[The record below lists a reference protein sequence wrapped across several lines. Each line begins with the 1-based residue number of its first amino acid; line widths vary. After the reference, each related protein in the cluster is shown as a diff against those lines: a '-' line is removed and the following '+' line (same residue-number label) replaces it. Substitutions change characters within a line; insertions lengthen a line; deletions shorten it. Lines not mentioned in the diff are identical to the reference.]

1 MKIINTFLNLF
12 FLAGTMLLLLFII
25 MAGSGDHT
33 PLNFYWV
40 RADTSKISGAY
51 SESAWSFWGVCSYP
65 GFKDCQRGPA
75 YPMSPKDNFQTLQ
88 GVPPDLLHYRNN
100 LYYLSRFGFCFVV
113 IAICFTGVALI
124 VDLLGFFFQIVDKI
138 VAIFVGIALFFI
150 SGYNALYTSA
160 AVMTRNAFTNDG
172 QSAKLGVKL
181 MAISWTTLV
190 TILIVYFTT
199 CATNVTRSYNKHKA
213 RVNATRTTAGY
224 GAAGAPAAE
233 ESSFTR
239 ENEQPETSEG
249 NSGGIRFFKIKRNQ
263 KASDEEE
270 SI

>member
-40 RADTSKISGAY
+40 RADTSNISGAY

-75 YPMSPKDNFQTLQ
+75 YPISPKDNFQTLQ
-88 GVPPDLLHYRNN
+88 GVPSDLVNN
-100 LYYLSRFGFCFVV
+100 RDNVYYLSRFGFCFVV

-124 VDLLGFFFQIVDKI
+124 VDLLGFFFQIIDKI
-138 VAIFVGIALFFI
+138 VSIFVGFALFFI
-150 SGYNALYTSA
+150 AGYNAFYTSA
-160 AVMTRNAFTNDG
+160 AVLARNAFSNEG
-172 QSAKLGVKL
+172 QSTKLGVKL
-181 MAISWTTLV
+181 IAVSWTSLV
-190 TILIVYFTT
+190 TIAIVFFTT
-199 CATNVTRSYNKHKA
+199 CATNVTRSYQKHMA
-213 RVNATRTTAGY
+213 RVNATQGSGGY
-224 GAAGAPAAE
+224 GVGGAPAAE